1 MKVSSLLSTSKYFIV
16 NKELIKALGTE
27 EAIVLGELISE
38 RDYWDD
44 REQLEDDWF
53 YSTVENI
60 ENEIGYNEYKQ
71 RKILKSL
78 ESKGVLE
85 VKVKGMPA
93 KRYIRINEENLLSLL
108 NVQFLK
114 NSRTGSLKIKEQVP
128 QNLRTN
134 NNNIKLIN
142 KNNNIINNNNNNNNN
157 NIYEFFEKNFC
168 QLLSPIQYE
177 KIGIWLREF
186 NEDIIKYAV
195 SIAVLNRKCTFAY
208 VEGILK
214 NWKGKGYNNLEEIK
228 AENISKQKE
237 NTEEYNRLVEQMK
250 GLEDYDWLNDTENA

>member
-38 RDYWDD
+38 RDYWES

-53 YSTVENI
+53 YSTIENI

-93 KRYIRINEENLLSLL
+93 KRYIRIDEENLLNLL
-108 NVQFLK
+108 NVQFFK
-114 NSRTGSLKIKEQVP
+114 NSRTSSLKIKEQEP
-128 QNLRTN
+128 QNLRGN
-134 NNNIKLIN
+134 NNNIKIIN
-142 KNNNIINNNNNNNNN
+142 KNSIITNNNEHNNNN
-157 NIYEFFEKNFC
+157 NIYSYVEEKFC
-168 QLLSPIQYE
+168 RSLSPTEYE
-177 KIGIWLREF
+177 KINILLKSYDE
-186 NEDIIKYAV
+186 EIIKYAID
-195 SIAVLNRKCTFAY
+195 IASKNKKSTFYY

-214 NWKGKGYNNLEEIK
+214 NWKGKDLKTLEQIK
-228 AENISKQKE
+228 EENKE
-237 NTEEYNRLVEQMK
+237 FIKDNEESYSRLLEQMK
-250 GLEDYDWLNDTENA
+250 DLEDYDWLNDSD